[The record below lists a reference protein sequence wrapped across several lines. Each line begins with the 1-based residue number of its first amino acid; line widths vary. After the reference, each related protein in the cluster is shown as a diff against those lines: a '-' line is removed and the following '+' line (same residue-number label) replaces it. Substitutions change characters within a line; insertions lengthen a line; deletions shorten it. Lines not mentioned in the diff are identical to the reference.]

1 MSERKIQEMA
11 KDEEVT
17 NGEPE
22 EAADEDQEPT
32 APEEVT
38 RGVAKARGR
47 LFATAKEAE
56 KYLVA
61 EEKRYLKIGRRT
73 LTGWEARV
81 CTAGAQACAELIPEV
96 RKLKVGGRIMDLD
109 LQISKRINKIEPPEG
124 LEAPGPPVTET

>member
-11 KDEEVT
+11 KDEEAT
-17 NGEPE
+17 DGEPE
-22 EAADEDQEPT
+22 EAADENQEPT

-81 CTAGAQACAELIPEV
+81 CTAGSADFQEDQQDRTA
-96 RKLKVGGRIMDLD
+96 GGAGGARAA
-109 LQISKRINKIEPPEG
+109 G
-124 LEAPGPPVTET
+124 H